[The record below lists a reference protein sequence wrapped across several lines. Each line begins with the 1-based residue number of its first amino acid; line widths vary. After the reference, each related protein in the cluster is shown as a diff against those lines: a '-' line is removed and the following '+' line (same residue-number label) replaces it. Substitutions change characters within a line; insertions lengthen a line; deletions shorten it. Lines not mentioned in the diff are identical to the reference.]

1 MTRKSQPGDLVLKG
15 IQRFKKRIEQSRQEL
30 IGAGR
35 GQEVQDADGRLLNAI
50 EEAEAAGMSSN
61 PLVAVVQGGLATF
74 ARLCLGLPPS
84 PLLVHAIQ
92 QAGDD
97 FRARREARR
106 DLLALLH
113 ARASTGGVS

>member
-1 MTRKSQPGDLVLKG
+1 MKPQPGDLVLKG
-15 IQRFKKRIEQSRQEL
+15 IRRFKKRLEESRQEL

-35 GQEVQDADGRLLNAI
+35 GPEVEDADARLLKAV

-84 PLLVHAIQ
+84 PLLLQGIR
-92 QAGDD
+92 QASDD
-97 FRARREARR
+97 FKARQSAARR
-106 DLLALLH
+106 DLLSLLH
-113 ARASTGGVS
+113 ARASTTGGVS